1 MDGELAHRTVS
12 RYFPGADKARSDSVR
27 HSPECEAFGTWVL
40 NSCFMEVKNEFQKHQ
55 SQEDRGLHNRRH
67 PGIGNDRAAACS
79 DVLTE
84 GTQFPEGR

>member
-1 MDGELAHRTVS
+1 
-12 RYFPGADKARSDSVR
+12 
-27 HSPECEAFGTWVL
+27 
-40 NSCFMEVKNEFQKHQ
+40 MEVKNEFEKYQG
-55 SQEDRGLHNRRH
+55 QEDRGVYNCRH